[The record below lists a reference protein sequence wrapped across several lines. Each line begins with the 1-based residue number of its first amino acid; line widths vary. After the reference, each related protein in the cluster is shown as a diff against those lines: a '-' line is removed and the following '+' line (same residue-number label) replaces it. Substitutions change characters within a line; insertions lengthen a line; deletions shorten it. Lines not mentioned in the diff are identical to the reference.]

1 MTKIDILSLDY
12 AGADILYLLIISFLS
27 FLTII
32 LCEIYQTKFSF
43 TEKNNPLPS
52 GDEILDQD
60 VKNEINLVNSNLS
73 GREDIAINVK
83 NIEKNYST
91 VCTQKMKNSVDKLS
105 LHLKKGEC
113 FALLGLNGAGK
124 TTTFK
129 CLTCEIFP
137 TKGEILINGLEL
149 SSNFDKV
156 RNMIG
161 YCPQFDAIFDYMTVY
176 ENLYFFSCIKGI
188 PFEKRDLIAISLMKE
203 MNLYE
208 YKDKQSGNLR

>member
-1 MTKIDILSLDY
+1 
-12 AGADILYLLIISFLS
+12 
-27 FLTII
+27 
-32 LCEIYQTKFSF
+32 
-43 TEKNNPLPS
+43 
-52 GDEILDQD
+52 
-60 VKNEINLVNSNLS
+60 
-73 GREDIAINVK
+73 
-83 NIEKNYST
+83 
-91 VCTQKMKNSVDKLS
+91 
-105 LHLKKGEC
+105 
-113 FALLGLNGAGK
+113 
-124 TTTFK
+124 
-129 CLTCEIFP
+129 LTCEIFP